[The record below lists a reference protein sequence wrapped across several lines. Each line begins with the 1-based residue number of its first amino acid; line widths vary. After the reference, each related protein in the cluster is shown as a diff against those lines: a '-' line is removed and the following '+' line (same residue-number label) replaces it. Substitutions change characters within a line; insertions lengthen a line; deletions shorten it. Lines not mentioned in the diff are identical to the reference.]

1 MFISST
7 VVPRRQCWKTGL
19 VGWFEFSNSCNRS
32 RVDEVSFIPLIVMTG
47 LSYVFKFEQ
56 LLSTTTPNVG
66 VELNPPSTELRDI
79 KNAWKYVNAL
89 ITPRHSLGLKF
100 VSNAIIL
107 IIYSI

>member
-1 MFISST
+1 MFTSST
-7 VVPRRQCWKTGL
+7 VVQRRQCWKTGL
-19 VGWFEFSNSCNRS
+19 VEWFEFSNSCNRS